1 MWAGSLLRCPSQS
14 YSHIWIF
21 ILNWKKHRQHLSWF
35 FFYGKLMGQLQL
47 VPLLLLALLLFP
59 QNLDIDLNQQQAME
73 KLFPPLLP
81 AAVPQF
87 RITSRVD
94 GPKIHYQPGVV
105 ERKNR
110 HIAEVCRSMMHAKNL
125 PSVGFWVE
133 RIKTAVHVITI
144 DWHNQSKDLF
154 HYLRK
159 KLWEMKAVAYHT
171 ERERRRKG

>member
-1 MWAGSLLRCPSQS
+1 MSKSIILSHLNFHLKLKEAPSA
-14 YSHIWIF
+14 
-21 ILNWKKHRQHLSWF
+21 LVLV

-59 QNLDIDLNQQQAME
+59 QNLDFDLNQQQAME

-105 ERKNR
+105 KRKNQ

-144 DWHNQSKDLF
+144 D
-154 HYLRK
+154 
-159 KLWEMKAVAYHT
+159 
-171 ERERRRKG
+171 